1 MYSGI
6 SIKISNNTNLE
17 VTDACVFNLQDLE
30 NVQLF
35 RIIRLKFTM
44 GPRSSL
50 TLIDDYLTRR
60 TIKTR

>member
-6 SIKISNNTNLE
+6 SVKTSNNANLE

-44 GPRSSL
+44 GPLSVL
-50 TLIDDYLTRR
+50 TLIDNYLTRR

>member
-6 SIKISNNTNLE
+6 SVKTSNNTNLE

-44 GPRSSL
+44 GPLSVL
-50 TLIDDYLTRR
+50 TLIDNYLTRR